1 MKDERKAIFWHGRVG
16 RGSWQFAH
24 PLISFGLFF
33 FLLPSFLI
41 LHPFGILSANAQTL
55 DESARAHLSDIL
67 NKPLSPRAAA
77 LGNAFVAM
85 PDDPNALFSNPASI
99 STITIQD
106 SARMNDLSL
115 SYTHYV
121 LDINE
126 GAVVYE

>member
-1 MKDERKAIFWHGRVG
+1 MKDERKAIFLHGRVG
-16 RGSWQFAH
+16 SGSRQLAH
-24 PLISFGLFF
+24 RHSIVGLFF
-33 FLLPSFLI
+33 F